1 MLVYKRVLKS
11 VSNTF
16 SIVLGPF
23 GVEMGS
29 IFVVGTSLWGSDY
42 PNVVMWYDMY
52 VYHFTSKPFSMSTM
66 ICIYNIIYTIIH
78 VCTYIYIYIYTYT
91 HIHRYI
97 YTSIHLYIY
106 IYLYM
111 YIYLYIDT
119 SIHLYI
125 YYIYTHL
132 YIYIYT
138 HIHI

>member
-29 IFVVGTSLWGSDY
+29 IFVVGTSFWGSDY

-52 VYHFTSKPFSMSTM
+52 VYHFTSKPFSMSSM

-78 VCTYIYIYIYTYT
+78 VCTYIYIYTYT

-97 YTSIHLYIY
+97 YTSIRLYVY
-106 IYLYM
+106 
-111 YIYLYIDT
+111 T

-125 YYIYTHL
+125 YATIHTYTSIHTYTNTYLYIYT
-132 YIYIYT
+132 YIYI
-138 HIHI
+138 HIHT

>member
-29 IFVVGTSLWGSDY
+29 IFGVGTSFWGSDY

-78 VCTYIYIYIYTYT
+78 VCTYIYIFT
-91 HIHRYI
+91 HIHIYTDTSIHLYICTYISIYTCISI

-106 IYLYM
+106 TYIIY
-111 YIYLYIDT
+111 
-119 SIHLYI
+119 IH
-125 YYIYTHL
+125 IYT
-132 YIYIYT
+132 YIYT

>member
-29 IFVVGTSLWGSDY
+29 IFVVGTSFWGSDY

-52 VYHFTSKPFSMSTM
+52 VYHFTSKPFSMSSM

-78 VCTYIYIYIYTYT
+78 VCTYIYIYTYT

-97 YTSIHLYIY
+97 CTSIHLYIY